1 MGLRRKRKN
10 VKSITVKKELRH
22 VSLKWMMVAIKSL
35 WYLDSIEQ
43 MKRPIVVLFLN
54 VNIYKYVRNDV
65 FCSYL
70 NVMKKIDI
78 NLTMCKENV
87 VYTKFYSI
95 SKKV

>member
-10 VKSITVKKELRH
+10 VKSIAVKKELRR

-54 VNIYKYVRNDV
+54 VNIYKYIRNDV

-70 NVMKKIDI
+70 NVMKKYRYQLNYVQGECSLYQI
-78 NLTMCKENV
+78 L
-87 VYTKFYSI
+87 FY
-95 SKKV
+95 K